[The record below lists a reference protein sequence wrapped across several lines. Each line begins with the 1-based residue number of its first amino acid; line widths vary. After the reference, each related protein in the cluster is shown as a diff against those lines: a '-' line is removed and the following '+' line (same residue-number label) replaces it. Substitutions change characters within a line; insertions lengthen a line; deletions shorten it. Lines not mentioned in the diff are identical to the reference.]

1 MTTDTDLTTRTSH
14 RSADEPA
21 SGELG
26 GRWPWAGLVAATTLF
41 AFPAVGSEFYQEE
54 VTDGGV
60 GAVYDTVAGNGTL
73 QHVAMV
79 LAFTGAV
86 ALGLFGAGF
95 VRFLAARTPR
105 ASSAGQLARIG
116 MSAAI
121 GLSIAVAVLKAI
133 YRGGLPDHGDH
144 TMYTKD
150 AVAVLDVVVGQFQ
163 YTGLWPL
170 TLVMAAVAALALV
183 HRTLPRW
190 FGIVSAVVL
199 VATLGMALGLGLP
212 YFAGLVGP
220 VWLVVCVVVVLR
232 YRGRPVTTRA

>member
-1 MTTDTDLTTRTSH
+1 MDAPAASPNVVASLPTG
-14 RSADEPA
+14 EPGR
-21 SGELG
+21 GELT
-26 GRWPWAGLVAATTLF
+26 GRWPWAGVVAAGALF
-41 AFPAVGSEFYQEE
+41 AFPAIGSEFYQQE

-60 GAVYDTVAGNGTL
+60 AAVYDVVAPNGTL

-86 ALGLFGAGF
+86 ALGLFGAGL
-95 VRFLAARTPR
+95 VRFLATRTPLG
-105 ASSAGQLARIG
+105 SSAGQLARIG
-116 MSAAI
+116 ISSAV

-170 TLVMAAVAALALV
+170 TLVMAAVSSLALV
-183 HRTLPRW
+183 HRTLPKW
-190 FGIVSAVVL
+190 YGVLSAVVL
-199 VATLGMALGLGLP
+199 VAVLGMALGLGLP

-220 VWLVVCVVVVLR
+220 VWLLITTVVVLR
-232 YRGRPVTTRA
+232 HRNQPVDG